1 MPQARRKR
9 ARKAAGVGTVQ
20 GAHGSTAD
28 HDIVV
33 SDHGT
38 RERAQHDKLKLVVV
52 DQTMHGQ
59 VIATRVEVAAPTA
72 LHRMR
77 DAELLGDG
85 DEAERRFRAGEWLL
99 NLYAKTHSSEGVGGY
114 QVTGRETGEMSD
126 VEAWNFRCWCETL
139 RDAGAFR
146 WALINLAMHDRAA
159 RSDYVCG
166 ALDWLADRRG
176 L

>member
-1 MPQARRKR
+1 MAAKRRR
-9 ARKAAGVGTVQ
+9 SGKAAAAGAVQ
-20 GAHGSTAD
+20 GAYGSTAG
-28 HDIVV
+28 HDIVA

-38 RERAQHDKLKLVVV
+38 PERARHDDLKLSVV

-59 VIATRVEVAAPTA
+59 VIATRAEVAAPTA

-77 DAELLGDG
+77 DAGLLGDG

-126 VEAWNFRCWCETL
+126 VEAWNFRCWCETVK
-139 RDAGAFR
+139 DAGSFR
-146 WALINLAMHDRAA
+146 WALINLAMHDRAT

-166 ALDWLADRRG
+166 ALDWLADHRG